1 MSLDTHQQMRD
12 SSDTLHQFNL
22 QRGVGRR
29 LTAIFDKQITQIFC
43 HLIFFLWGRG
53 RIWFIN
59 QFSIFFYCLKKKR
72 KKGYNPLLKKN
83 KINFYYIHEYLR
95 FPTSFI
101 SNCSDKIL
109 CSLLST
115 FLRVYFWWRIF
126 LRKKCRI
133 LDACSGVQC
142 TLILKIFI
150 KTLQNY
156 QVWRIHL
163 KTCQLYGNTISYQNP
178 KN

>member
-43 HLIFFLWGRG
+43 HLIFFFVGEG
-53 RIWFIN
+53 ADMIYKSVFN
-59 QFSIFFYCLKKKR
+59 IFLLSQKKEKKVIILFKKKS
-72 KKGYNPLLKKN
+72 

-115 FLRVYFWWRIF
+115 FLRVYF
-126 LRKKCRI
+126 
-133 LDACSGVQC
+133 
-142 TLILKIFI
+142 
-150 KTLQNY
+150 
-156 QVWRIHL
+156 
-163 KTCQLYGNTISYQNP
+163 
-178 KN
+178 